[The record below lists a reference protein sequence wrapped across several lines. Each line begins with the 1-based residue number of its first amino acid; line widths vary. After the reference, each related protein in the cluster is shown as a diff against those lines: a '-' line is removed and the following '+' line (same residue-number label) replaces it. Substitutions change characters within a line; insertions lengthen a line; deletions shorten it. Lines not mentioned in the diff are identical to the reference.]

1 MLTFNLGFKKI
12 DGYAN
17 NPEKSSTTKIGE
29 HVPCG
34 YSVSTILAFDTIED
48 KRSLYFEEDCM
59 KKFCSSLRQHHTNVI
74 NFERNKMLPFTKKEL
89 N

>member
-1 MLTFNLGFKKI
+1 MLTLNLESKKI
-12 DGYAN
+12 DGCAN

-34 YSVSTILAFDTIED
+34 YSVSTLLAFDTIED
-48 KRSLYFEEDCM
+48 KSSLYLEEDCM
-59 KKFCSSLRQHHTNVI
+59 KKFCSSLRQHYTNEI
-74 NFERNKMLPFTKKEL
+74 NFERKKILPFTIKEL

>member
-1 MLTFNLGFKKI
+1 MLTLNLEFKKI
-12 DGYAN
+12 DGCAN

-34 YSVSTILAFDTIED
+34 YSVSTLLAFDTIED
-48 KRSLYFEEDCM
+48 KSSLYLEEDCM
-59 KKFCSSLRQHHTNVI
+59 KRFCSSLRQHYTNII
-74 NFERNKMLPFTKKEL
+74 NFERKKILPFTIKEL

>member
-1 MLTFNLGFKKI
+1 MLTLNLEFKKI
-12 DGYAN
+12 DGCAN

-34 YSVSTILAFDTIED
+34 YSVSTLLAFDTIED
-48 KRSLYFEEDCM
+48 KSSLYLEEDCM
-59 KKFCSSLRQHHTNVI
+59 KKFCSSLRQHYTNVI
-74 NFERNKMLPFTKKEL
+74 NFERKKILPFTIKEL